1 MMTMT
6 MTVPYRS
13 EGRERSPDIP
23 DGVAFR
29 VVQDNA
35 DGTCLVEI
43 LSDNWPPRTYKSDIW
58 RRATE
63 QEAEAIEQML
73 ANQSARIRGLW
84 YDSSYILHTDELFQL
99 AWDNAVQA
107 FGEERAG
114 ELLAPSEG

>member
-1 MMTMT
+1 MEV
-6 MTVPYRS
+6 TVPWLIE
-13 EGRERSPDIP
+13 EGARRPDLPEGVSYALVGTSPE
-23 DGVAFR
+23 GNA
-29 VVQDNA
+29 VVR
-35 DGTCLVEI
+35 I
-43 LSDNWPPRTYKSDIW
+43 LSDNWPPRTYKADIW

-63 QEAEAIEQML
+63 QEAEAIEAML
-73 ANQSARIRGLW
+73 TNQSARIRGLW

>member
-1 MMTMT
+1 MIVDWKT
-6 MTVPYRS
+6 
-13 EGRERSPDIP
+13 EGKSRRPDLP
-23 DGVAFR
+23 EGVSYR
-29 VVQDNA
+29 VVRDNG
-35 DGTCLVEI
+35 DGTVEVEI
-43 LSDNWPPRTYKSDIW
+43 LSDNWPPRTYKADIW

-63 QEAEAIEQML
+63 QEAEVIEQML

-84 YDSSYILHTDELFQL
+84 YDTSYILHTDELFQL

>member
-1 MMTMT
+1 MVKMS
-6 MTVPYRS
+6 VPYQV
-13 EGRERSPDIP
+13 EGRSRRPAVPE
-23 DGVAFR
+23 GVSFR
-29 VVQDNA
+29 VISDNGDTA
-35 DGTCLVEI
+35 EVEI

-63 QEAEAIEQML
+63 QEAEVIEQML
-73 ANQSARIRGLW
+73 AQQSARIRGLW
-84 YDSSYILHTDELFQL
+84 HDTSYILHTDELFQL